1 MAPNSQ
7 YAERTRVGRW
17 LAHILRALGLVC
29 LIAQIPALVRAQN
42 APPTTVGEVEGLD
55 ITVDGGTAAGNGTLS
70 GAPSIYVVN
79 GGVVTVHSGEAQL
92 TLAQGGKVGICGPAK
107 FTVLQSA
114 GAITL
119 ALNFG
124 RLRIQIPAATQ
135 LRIFTPTIIAT
146 PLEINGR
153 ASDITVGLDL
163 NDTLCVRAGS
173 GAIQL
178 EHQFTG
184 EKLVVPQAGEF
195 FLSAGKLLPVA
206 GAAGSCTC
214 AGLEAQVAQPVQP
227 VPENG
232 LSAPPITAP
241 SVASKSG
248 SGTKETP
255 ASEPPVEL
263 SVPAHNDES
272 KPKNSAG
279 KEEEAAPPAVTM
291 PEYKV
296 IMPPLYFSATSPS
309 PPPDASPDTILL
321 VRVAHIFPAWEFEGH
336 VDAPPLAG
344 AEAGLT
350 QGSIPSAKS
359 SKKLKSGFWAAV
371 KRFFGARA

>member
-1 MAPNSQ
+1 MVCLMALNP
-7 YAERTRVGRW
+7 
-17 LAHILRALGLVC
+17 ALG
-29 LIAQIPALVRAQN
+29 RAQN
-42 APPTTVGEVEGLD
+42 APPTAVGVVEGLD
-55 ITVDGGTAAGNGTLS
+55 VTVDGGTAAGNGTLS

-79 GGVVTVHSGEAQL
+79 GGVVTVHSGEAEM

-107 FTVLQSA
+107 FTVLQST

-124 RLRIQIPAATQ
+124 RLRIQIPGATE

-153 ASDITVGLDL
+153 ASDITLGLDL
-163 NDTLCVRAGS
+163 NDTLCVRAAS

-195 FLSAGKLLPVA
+195 SLSAGKLLAVA
-206 GAAGSCTC
+206 GPAGGCIC
-214 AGLEAQVAQPVQP
+214 AGLEAQTAQPVEQ

-232 LSAPPITAP
+232 LAAPPITTP
-241 SVASKSG
+241 SVASKSEAE
-248 SGTKETP
+248 KKKTP
-255 ASEPPVEL
+255 AAEPAVEL

-272 KPKNSAG
+272 RAKDSAEK
-279 KEEEAAPPAVTM
+279 KEETAPPAVTM

-321 VRVAHIFPAWEFEGH
+321 VRVAHIFPSWEFDGH
-336 VDAPPLAG
+336 VDAPPMAG

-350 QGSIPSAKS
+350 EGSIPSAKN
-359 SKKLKSGFWAAV
+359 SKKAKGGFWAAV
-371 KRFFGARA
+371 KRFFGAKA

>member
-1 MAPNSQ
+1 MAPNFQ
-7 YAERTRVGRW
+7 YAERIRAAKWAAYFLRV
-17 LAHILRALGLVC
+17 LGVVC
-29 LIAQIPALVRAQN
+29 LMALSSALVEAQN

-55 ITVDGGTAAGNGTLS
+55 VTVDGGTGAGNGTLS

-79 GGVVTVHSGEAQL
+79 GGVVTVHSGEAEM

-114 GAITL
+114 GAVTL

-124 RLRIQIPAATQ
+124 RLRIEIPAATA

-163 NDTLCVRAGS
+163 NDTLCVRAAS

-206 GAAGSCTC
+206 GAPGSCTC
-214 AGLEAQVAQPVQP
+214 TGLEARVAQPAQE

-232 LSAPPITAP
+232 LAAPPITAP
-241 SVASKSG
+241 SVASKSEG
-248 SGTKETP
+248 GTKETP
-255 ASEPPVEL
+255 AAEPPVEL
-263 SVPAHNDES
+263 SVPAHNDET
-272 KPKNSAG
+272 KPKISAG
-279 KEEEAAPPAVTM
+279 TKEEASPPAVTM

-296 IMPPLYFSATSPS
+296 VMPPLYFSASSPS

-321 VRVAHIFPAWEFEGH
+321 VRVAHIFPSWEFDGH
-336 VDAPPLAG
+336 VDAPPLE

-350 QGSIPSAKS
+350 QDSIS
-359 SKKLKSGFWAAV
+359 SEKALKKPKGGFWAAV
-371 KRFFGARA
+371 KRFFGAKA